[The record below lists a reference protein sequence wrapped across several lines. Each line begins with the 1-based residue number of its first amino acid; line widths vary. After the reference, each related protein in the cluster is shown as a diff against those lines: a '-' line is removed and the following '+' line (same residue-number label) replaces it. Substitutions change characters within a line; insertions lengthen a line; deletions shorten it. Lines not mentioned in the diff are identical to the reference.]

1 MSHTEGED
9 KRIIISGAGLAGSLL
24 AVMLARRGFEVTV
37 YEKRGD
43 MRREEMSAGRSINLA
58 LAARGIKAL
67 LHAGVMDKVKPLMVP
82 MPGRMLHDREGKLK
96 YQAYSRN
103 PDEINFSVS
112 RGELNKV
119 LMDAAEETGRV
130 KILFEHAIEDM
141 DFDKRELF
149 IRDQRSGETSVESGI
164 PVLAADG
171 AGSPVRKAMQERLG
185 ITNTE
190 DMLDHAYKELTIPA
204 ETDGGYRIEKE
215 ALHIWPRGGF
225 MLIALPNLDGSFTV
239 TLFMAKEGD
248 NSFASITDG
257 EQLRAF
263 FSREFPDAVELI
275 PDLETDFFNNPTGAL
290 GTVRCEPWHYR
301 DVACLVGDAAHAIVP
316 FHGQGMNCAFEDC
329 VELDE
334 LLERLGADWSAVF
347 EQYTAA
353 RKRNGDA
360 IADMALE
367 NYVEMRDAVRDPR
380 FHLKKELEFLLEGE
394 MPDRFIP
401 RYSMV
406 MFHPE
411 VDYADA
417 LERGRIQREILD
429 ELLADNDDVAAVD
442 LAKAHEL
449 VKSRLG

>member
-1 MSHTEGED
+1 MSNADD

-37 YEKRGD
+37 YEKRAD
-43 MRREEMSAGRSINLA
+43 MRRAEMSAGRSINLA
-58 LAARGIKAL
+58 LASRGIKAL
-67 LHAGVMDKVKPLMVP
+67 LHADVMDRVKPLMLP
-82 MPGRMLHDREGKLK
+82 MPGRMLHNREGELK

-103 PDEINFSVS
+103 PDEINYSVS

-130 KILFEHAIEDM
+130 KVLFEHAIEDM
-141 DFDKRELF
+141 DFGSRTLVVRNEET
-149 IRDQRSGETSVESGI
+149 GETLTESGV

-171 AGSPVRKAMQERLG
+171 AGSPVRKAMAEKLG
-185 ITNTE
+185 ITNSE
-190 DMLDHAYKELTIPA
+190 DMLDHAYKELTIPPA
-204 ETDGGYRIEKE
+204 DGGGYRIEKE

-239 TLFMAKEGD
+239 TLFMAKEGE

-257 EQLRAF
+257 DTLRAF
-263 FSREFPDAVELI
+263 FQREFPDALELI

-290 GTVRCEPWHYR
+290 GTVRSEPWHHE
-301 DVACLVGDAAHAIVP
+301 DIACLVGDAAHAIVP

-329 VELDE
+329 VEIDE
-334 LLERLGADWSAVF
+334 LLEQHGTDWARVFAD
-347 EQYTAA
+347 YTKA

-367 NYVEMRDAVRDPR
+367 NYVEMRESVRDPR

-411 VDYADA
+411 IDYADA
-417 LERGRIQREILD
+417 YERGRIQTGILE
-429 ELLADNDDVAAVD
+429 ELLDDREDVATVD
-442 LAKAHEL
+442 LDKAHEL